1 MARTNVLSCQVYG
14 KLDWVNMGEREVGM
28 FLKTSERDTTR
39 CVIRGPEVERMLN
52 DGLLQKGM
60 MVTAHGPLSARCMK
74 RIDDGS
80 WMAEVLCSATRICAE
95 PARDG
100 RLKGSIYANVKAVA
114 LYWDVNTLQ
123 LKTFMNPGEFDC
135 SEKSTVSFHMTPWLK
150 GMSPEGQARF
160 KDSMRTGREF
170 TASCIVEVSSYPSR
184 GGEQIPLLMLLPT
197 DFRLQ
202 G

>member
-1 MARTNVLSCQVYG
+1 
-14 KLDWVNMGEREVGM
+14 
-28 FLKTSERDTTR
+28 
-39 CVIRGPEVERMLN
+39 
-52 DGLLQKGM
+52 
-60 MVTAHGPLSARCMK
+60 MK

-160 KDSMRTGREF
+160 KDSMRTD
-170 TASCIVEVSSYPSR
+170 VSSLRRASLRSQVTHHVAASR
-184 GGEQIPLLMLLPT
+184 FLCSCYFLQISAYKAEFLS
-197 DFRLQ
+197 FA
-202 G
+202 